1 LILIFGNG
9 EWNRNVAAEMG
20 CGGLGWNGVVEF
32 EWGQGGDWSP
42 ADGRAIKM
50 APLMK
55 LKGKWEAVTLCL
67 PLTIGLVLCSQSSL
81 K

>member
-1 LILIFGNG
+1 M
-9 EWNRNVAAEMG
+9 AAEMG

-55 LKGKWEAVTLCL
+55 LKVKWEAVTLYL
-67 PLTIGLVLCSQSSL
+67 PLTIGLILCSQSSL